1 MISEET
7 ENEYKKINIVQGVLR
22 ENMEEEYEYENKLN

>member
-7 ENEYKKINIVQGVLR
+7 ENEYKKVNIVLGVLR
-22 ENMEEEYEYENKLN
+22 ENMKEEYEYENKLN